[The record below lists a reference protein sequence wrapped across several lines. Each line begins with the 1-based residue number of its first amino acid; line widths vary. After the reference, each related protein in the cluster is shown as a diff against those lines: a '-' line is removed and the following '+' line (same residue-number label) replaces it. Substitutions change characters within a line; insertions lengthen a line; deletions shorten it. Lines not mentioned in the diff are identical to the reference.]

1 VVKTSAVPAL
11 CDVNVLLALV
21 TDRHAAHAAA
31 VRWLDG
37 VTVGGAMICRVAQ
50 TGLLRLLN
58 NPAVMREEAL
68 DTAACWGLWRQLL
81 EDERIR
87 FTPTEPPGLDAVF
100 ERFTSG
106 RAFAPRLWT
115 DAYLAAYAQAS
126 GLVLVTFDQGFHQF
140 DSLACHVLESSRPPQ

>member
-1 VVKTSAVPAL
+1 MRTPVVPAL

-58 NPAVMREEAL
+58 NPAVMREDAL
-68 DTAACWGLWRQLL
+68 DTAACWEFWHRLL

-87 FTPTEPPGLDAVF
+87 FPPTEPPGLDTVF
-100 ERFTSG
+100 ERFTTG
-106 RAFAPRLWT
+106 RAFTPRLWT

-126 GLVLVTFDQGFHQF
+126 GLVLVTFDQGFQQF
-140 DSLACHVLESSRPPQ
+140 DSLTCHVLESGRPPQ